1 MKKIIYMLLAIN
13 LFIGCANDDKINT
26 SESTITSENG
36 GSSGTVI
43 NPQNPLDQYIEKNF
57 TKPYGIE
64 ILYRFLEREVYRSYT
79 MTPTRY
85 EKSIEFINVFNYLFV
100 EPYIKI
106 TSKQFLKE
114 RSFNTVVLIGE
125 PAFSST
131 GAKLVGFASAGVKI
145 HLLAINQMQPNN
157 IYWLNDNI
165 LAALYHENA
174 HTWQQARLYPTDYE
188 KLSASDYK
196 KDNWTTAWNRSTKN
210 YLPAGFVTEYSSFN
224 SDEDFVEILARYI
237 VYHNATQD
245 CGCATTDQSRWGR
258 AYRNKD
264 LDSSVTDAQH
274 LAANV
279 TTDDTDAN
287 VAIYRAIPDGFDRE
301 QYTAW
306 KAKFSNYG
314 RIYDD
319 DSDKYYESANVWEEE
334 LKIAD
339 EKIRPTETYTGKQKI
354 EQKIA
359 IIKKYLLDEWNIN
372 LDELRAEI
380 RSRYPYVAGRDFEGN
395 PVPRKDFSVLP
406 NN

>member
-13 LFIGCANDDKINT
+13 LFIGCTNDDKINT

-43 NPQNPLDQYIEKNF
+43 NPQTPLDQYIEKNF

-100 EPYIKI
+100 EPYIKV

-165 LAALYHENA
+165 LATLYHENA

-224 SDEDFVEILARYI
+224 SDEDFVEMLARYI
-237 VYHNATQD
+237 VYHNATLD
-245 CGCATTDQSRWGR
+245 CDCDIENHPGTDT
-258 AYRNKD
+258 N
-264 LDSSVTDAQH
+264 
-274 LAANV
+274 N
-279 TTDDTDAN
+279 
-287 VAIYRAIPDGFDRE
+287 DGFEDAL
-301 QYTAW
+301 YAAW
-306 KAKFSNYG
+306 KEKFSNYG

>member
-13 LFIGCANDDKINT
+13 LFIGCTNDDKINT

-36 GSSGTVI
+36 GSSGMVI
-43 NPQNPLDQYIEKNF
+43 NPQTPLDQYIEKNF

-64 ILYRFLEREVYRSYT
+64 ILYRFVEKEVERSYT

-145 HLLAINQMQPNN
+145 QLLAINQMQPNN

-224 SDEDFVEILARYI
+224 SDEDFVEMLARYI
-237 VYHNATQD
+237 VYHNATLD
-245 CGCATTDQSRWGR
+245 CDCDIENHPGTDT
-258 AYRNKD
+258 N
-264 LDSSVTDAQH
+264 
-274 LAANV
+274 N
-279 TTDDTDAN
+279 
-287 VAIYRAIPDGFDRE
+287 DGFEDAL
-301 QYTAW
+301 YAAW
-306 KAKFSNYG
+306 KEKFSNYG